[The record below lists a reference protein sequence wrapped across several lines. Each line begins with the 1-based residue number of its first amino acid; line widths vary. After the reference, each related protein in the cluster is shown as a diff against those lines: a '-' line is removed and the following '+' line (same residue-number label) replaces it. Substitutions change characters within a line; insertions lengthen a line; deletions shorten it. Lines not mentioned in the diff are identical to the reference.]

1 MKCDQC
7 GSNNASVKIMIQG
20 VNGQESDIL
29 NLCQGCFNDFA
40 KDHPDM
46 KPAADFG
53 SMMQAFFNLFNN
65 GNISGNIDT
74 NNKNN
79 SINIPIIGN
88 NSSDNNNNNI
98 DINKIKNE
106 LLNLIDK
113 KSNSGNGNN
122 NNNNNN
128 NNPLNFQTDS
138 DNNNSNNN
146 NNNKS
151 ISNTGYKKF
160 NSKNWKNSLNKI
172 CPNCKSSSKKFMTTG
187 RLGCEKCYLS
197 FKDEIN
203 LKLLQMT
210 GENIL
215 TKFNKTFIS
224 NESKVYILK
233 RDLNEAVER
242 EDYELAARIRDDL
255 KILVKS

>member
-20 VNGQESDIL
+20 VNEQENDIL

-65 GNISGNIDT
+65 GNISGNIE
-74 NNKNN
+74 NKNN
-79 SINIPIIGN
+79 SINIPLIGN
-88 NSSDNNNNNI
+88 NNNNGNNNI

-106 LLNLIDK
+106 LLNLIGK
-113 KSNSGNGNN
+113 KSNGSNGSSNINN
-122 NNNNNN
+122 S

-138 DNNNSNNN
+138 DNNNED
-146 NNNKS
+146 NNKS
-151 ISNTGYKKF
+151 ISNTGYRKF
-160 NSKNWKNSLNKI
+160 NSNNWKNSLNKI

-215 TKFNKTFIS
+215 TKFNKTVIS

-255 KILVKS
+255 KILVKH